1 VTDLHRFLVLWGQM
15 GRPGFT
21 GEIVEACDPEE
32 ALATAADL
40 HPELHR
46 PRVAVLA
53 SARPPSWGGARGLST

>member
-1 VTDLHRFLVLWGQM
+1 M

-46 PRVAVLA
+46 PRVAVAAPAL
-53 SARPPSWGGARGLST
+53 PPSWGGARGLST

>member
-1 VTDLHRFLVLWGQM
+1 M

-21 GEIVEACDPEE
+21 GEIVEAWDPEE
-32 ALATAADL
+32 ALATATAL

-53 SARPPSWGGARGLST
+53 CAQPPSWGGAKGPST